1 MLTSSFPKSHFLLG
15 AHFISHILIDFFV
28 KCANSI
34 LHSMVLPKAEMCLQ
48 HLYCC
53 YLIQINP
60 CVSPLLSQSTMMFS
74 EYLCGIIIKENKTQ
88 T

>member
-28 KCANSI
+28 RCVNSI
-34 LHSMVLPKAEMCLQ
+34 SRSVVLPKAGMCLQ

-53 YLIQINP
+53 YLVQINP
-60 CVSPLLSQSTMMFS
+60 RVSPLLSQSTRMLS
-74 EYLCGIIIKENKTQ
+74 ESLCGIIIKENKTPS
-88 T
+88 